1 MRWMLGADAPFVVVV
16 VSTNRRTW
24 AVAAVASFTAA
35 SLTSALATACW
46 LSCCGRIAA
55 TVFAN
60 SAPNLSVVTFW
71 AAAA

>member
-1 MRWMLGADAPFVVVV
+1 M
-16 VSTNRRTW
+16 
-24 AVAAVASFTAA
+24 AAVASFTAA